1 VQIVAVDALSQ
12 LATITASNITTSNKQ
27 VFRTGAATTQ
37 LATYQSERLNLM
49 AARDKLAQE
58 EESLRGTV
66 SELQAGLEAS
76 VTRAAYEAQE
86 RRTQGAQRGLA
97 AVRSLYRALHSKYST
112 LQSAVLA
119 AQAEAAADAA
129 VPTAATATAA
139 ASTDSTAAAAGTAV
153 TVSSSSSSSSSSRN
167 STASSSAPQSK
178 RIAEALGERHRAG
191 MSASR
196 VIEQLLLEVNS
207 LKALVESSGAK
218 GGTNPKD
225 GGLGAEGYEPPG
237 NMFKGLGSSASVPS
251 YLQCEGLVRNW
262 NMPRAEAARLA
273 ADIVRLT
280 LEAEAKS
287 RATGAAAARAA
298 AAAADAAEAA
308 SSSAAASSDSAAV
321 AHAVAGAFAAEASNA
336 VAAAEVAAAGCGLQ
350 TVYSEY
356 IRERFDRRGLA
367 VEFAYNLKGAVDSYS
382 AEDCALR
389 AFGLALAGA
398 LPATFYTDQAAL
410 FELLRAGFAAAEVDR
425 SSGNGGSC
433 NGKLPHL
440 EATATLRA
448 LLPRKPRAS
457 LDALCKALRFDTAG
471 SADVQYLKLLE
482 LDEDD
487 RCLSRFA
494 ETLREQ
500 HLSEAL
506 TAVRRAL

>member
-1 VQIVAVDALSQ
+1 
-12 LATITASNITTSNKQ
+12 
-27 VFRTGAATTQ
+27 
-37 LATYQSERLNLM
+37 M

-66 SELQAGLEAS
+66 AELQSGLEAS
-76 VTRAAYEAQE
+76 VTRAVYDAQE
-86 RRTQGAQRGLA
+86 RKTQGAQRGLT

-112 LQSAVLA
+112 LQTAVLA
-119 AQAEAAADAA
+119 AQAEVAAEAA
-129 VPTAATATAA
+129 VSTAATATAA
-139 ASTDSTAAAAGTAV
+139 ASTATIADAAAVSTAITV
-153 TVSSSSSSSSSSRN
+153 TSSSSSSSCSSSSSRN
-167 STASSSAPQSK
+167 STIARSAPQSK

-218 GGTNPKD
+218 VGTNPKD
-225 GGLGAEGYEPPG
+225 GGLGSEDYEPPG
-237 NMFKGLGSSASVPS
+237 NLFKGLGSSASVPS
-251 YLQCEGLVRNW
+251 YMQCEGLVRNW

-273 ADIVRLT
+273 AEIVRLT

-287 RATGAAAARAA
+287 RAASAAAARAA
-298 AAAADAAEAA
+298 GAAADAADTA
-308 SSSAAASSDSAAV
+308 SAAAAASQQNSDSAAV
-321 AHAVAGAFAAEASNA
+321 ALAVAGAFAAEASSA
-336 VAAAEVAAAGCGLQ
+336 AAAAEAAAAGCGLQ
-350 TVYSEY
+350 TVYSTY
-356 IRERFDRRGLA
+356 IRERFDRKGLA

-398 LPATFYTDQAAL
+398 LPATFYTDQAVL
-410 FELLRAGFAAAEVDR
+410 FELLRAGFASAEADR
-425 SSGNGGSC
+425 SSGSC
-433 NGKLPHL
+433 SCSGKLPYQ

-457 LDALCKALRFDTAG
+457 LDALCKAMRFDTAG
-471 SADVQYLKLLE
+471 SSEVQYLKLLE

-487 RCLSRFA
+487 RCMSKFA

-500 HLSEAL
+500 HLCEAL
-506 TAVRRAL
+506 TAVRRAG